1 MKSRL
6 LHEIESKRRNMME
19 AVCIYGISSAEA
31 IRQSQELDH
40 LINQYHRLQHQQTGN
55 VAISQ

>member
-6 LHEIESKRRNMME
+6 LHEIESKRRNMMD
-19 AVCIYGISSAEA
+19 AVCKYGISSSEV
-31 IRQSQELDH
+31 IRQSQELDI
-40 LINQYHRLQHQQTGN
+40 LINQYQRLQYHQSEN